1 MTKRTS
7 RRKAVRTV
15 RRNSRAKAPISRVSW
30 NVFGVAEGD
39 ARTIREAERQIAAE
53 RSHVGHLKASLFI
66 HRTDGSRERRAA

>member
-7 RRKAVRTV
+7 RRKAV

-53 RSHVGHLKASLFI
+53 RSHVGHVKASLFI
-66 HRTDGSRERRAA
+66 HRTDGSRERRPA

>member
-7 RRKAVRTV
+7 RRKAVR
-15 RRNSRAKAPISRVSW
+15 RNSRAKSPISRVSW

-53 RSHVGHLKASLFI
+53 RSHVGPLKASLCI